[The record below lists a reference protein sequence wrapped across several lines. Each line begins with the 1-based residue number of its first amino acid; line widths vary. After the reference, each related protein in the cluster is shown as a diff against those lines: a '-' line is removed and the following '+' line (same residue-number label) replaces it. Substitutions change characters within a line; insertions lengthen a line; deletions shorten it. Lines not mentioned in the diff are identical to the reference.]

1 MHQDPSKNRKEKR
14 VSALWPAQAIWDS
27 GGLQW
32 LDQMP
37 YLQRIY
43 DNKIFDALATAMT
56 ESDTSAEEGDGHP
69 RTELDSHANM
79 PVVG

>member
-1 MHQDPSKNRKEKR
+1 MC
-14 VSALWPAQAIWDS
+14 PAQTMWDP

-32 LDQMP
+32 LEQIP
-37 YLQRIY
+37 YSQTIY
-43 DNKIFDALATAMT
+43 DNKIFDTLAAAMT
-56 ESDTSAEEGDGHP
+56 VSNVSAEQGDGQP